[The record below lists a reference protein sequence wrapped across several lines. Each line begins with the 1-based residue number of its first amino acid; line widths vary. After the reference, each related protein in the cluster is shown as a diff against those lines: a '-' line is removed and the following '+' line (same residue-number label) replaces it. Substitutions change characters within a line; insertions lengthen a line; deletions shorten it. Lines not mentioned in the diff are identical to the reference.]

1 MTGTFSW
8 LGNQMTETMLSVVK
22 NTNRI
27 FESSSYLKVIDSI
40 NDYINSNTSII
51 VLTGES
57 RTGKTLL
64 ARKIIKDLQL
74 EYYVVF
80 FKNPHITIEEMLSL
94 ACSQIGV
101 DSSDPQNKLDKKKI
115 AEIFFKYL
123 DDRSKEKGP
132 VKIFIDDAQEIN
144 ISTLSIILKFMK
156 WQSGTERVLQLILIG
171 LPQLKTLLASLEL
184 PELENANPV
193 YLCLE
198 PLNTEEVGAF
208 IVQRLNTLGIKQNG
222 FFSPEAVKR
231 IELYTQGTPGL
242 VGVLVD
248 SVLAIISSNECSS
261 ITEEIVDEAVDF
273 FSIPWAME
281 IKNPST
287 IQLTRNQEEVEHDK
301 TTQVLSN
308 REGEEIDKTTLLSII
323 SRKVADLFSRKK
335 LVNDGSANDY
345 HGGKVNIEFEEKA
358 PLVLVEEL
366 RYLDNNMEGGKV
378 SHGAQSLGT
387 SVKTEEI
394 QSVNKKAESTSR
406 ISLQQNKRIDTMNVQ
421 EETMNRAERL
431 NKELKALQ
439 NESPDVEAVALIS
452 EDGLVVASALPQ
464 DLDEIRVGGM
474 SATLLS
480 LGTRSSAELRRGKVE
495 EIIVRGEQGYTV
507 MLNAGQGTLLLVVA
521 NQNAKLGLILFDMR
535 ESIEK
540 IVDIL

>member
-1 MTGTFSW
+1 
-8 LGNQMTETMLSVVK
+8 MTETMLSVVK

-80 FKNPHITIEEMLSL
+80 FKNPHITIEEMLSS

-101 DSSDPQNKLDKKKI
+101 DLSDPQNKLDEKKI

-132 VKIFIDDAQEIN
+132 VKIIIDDAQEIN

-171 LPQLKTLLASLEL
+171 LPQLETLLASLEL

-208 IVQRLNTLGIKQNG
+208 IVQRLDTLGIKQSD

-231 IELYTQGTPGL
+231 IELYTQGAPGL
-242 VGVLVD
+242 VGILVD
-248 SVLAIISSNECSS
+248 SVLAIINSDEYSN
-261 ITEEIVDEAVDF
+261 ITAEIVDEAVDF
-273 FSIPWAME
+273 FSIPWAIE
-281 IKNPST
+281 IRNPST
-287 IQLTRNQEEVEHDK
+287 IQLTSNQEEKVEHDK
-301 TTQVLSN
+301 TTQVLSSS
-308 REGEEIDKTTLLSII
+308 EDEEVDKTTLFSMI

-335 LVNDGSANDY
+335 VVNDESVNGY
-345 HGGKVNIEFEEKA
+345 HDGKVIIEFEEKVPMA
-358 PLVLVEEL
+358 LVEEP
-366 RYLDNNMEGGKV
+366 RYLANNMESGRVNYGT
-378 SHGAQSLGT
+378 QSLDT
-387 SVKTEEI
+387 SAKDKEI
-394 QSVNKKAESTSR
+394 QPVNKKAESNSP
-406 ISLQQNKRIDTMNVQ
+406 ISLQHNEQIDTMNVQ
-421 EETMNRAERL
+421 EETMNRAELL

-439 NESPDVEAVALIS
+439 NGSPDVEAVALIS

-474 SATLLS
+474 SATILS

-507 MLNAGQGTLLLVVA
+507 LLNAGQGTLLLVVA

-540 IVDIL
+540 ILAIL

>member
-1 MTGTFSW
+1 
-8 LGNQMTETMLSVVK
+8 MTETMLSIVK

-27 FESSSYLKVIDSI
+27 FESSSYVKVIDSI

-57 RTGKTLL
+57 GTGKTLL
-64 ARKIIKDLQL
+64 AREIIKDLQL
-74 EYYVVF
+74 DYYVVF
-80 FKNPHITIEEMLSL
+80 FKNPYIIIEEILNL

-101 DSSDPQNKLDKKKI
+101 DSSDPQNKLDEKKI

-123 DDRSKEKGP
+123 EDRSKERGP

-144 ISTLSIILKFMK
+144 ISTLSNILKFMK
-156 WQSGTERVLQLILIG
+156 WQSGTERVLQLIMIG
-171 LPQLKTLLASLEL
+171 LPQLETLLASLEL

-198 PLNTEEVGAF
+198 PLNTEEMGAF
-208 IVQRLNTLGIKQNG
+208 IVQRLDTLGIKQSG

-231 IELYTQGTPGL
+231 FELYTQGAPGL
-242 VGVLVD
+242 VGILVD
-248 SVLAIISSNECSS
+248 SVLAIINSDEYSS
-261 ITEEIVDEAVDF
+261 ITAEIVDEAVEWT
-273 FSIPWAME
+273 IE
-281 IKNPST
+281 IKNPSA
-287 IQLTRNQEEVEHDK
+287 IQLTRNEEEVEHDK
-301 TTQVLSN
+301 TTQILSS
-308 REGEEIDKTTLLSII
+308 REDEEIDKTTLISMI
-323 SRKVADLFSRKK
+323 SRKVADLFSREK
-335 LVNDGSANDY
+335 LVNDGSVND
-345 HGGKVNIEFEEKA
+345 HDGKVNIEFEEKT
-358 PLVLVEEL
+358 PLALVEEP
-366 RYLDNNMEGGKV
+366 RYLANNMESVRVNYGT
-378 SHGAQSLGT
+378 QSLDT
-387 SVKTEEI
+387 LAKEKEI
-394 QSVNKKAESTSR
+394 QSVNKKAESTSP
-406 ISLQQNKRIDTMNVQ
+406 ISLQHNEQIDTMNVQ
-421 EETMNRAERL
+421 EETMNRAELL
-431 NKELKALQ
+431 NKELKTLQ
-439 NESPDVEAVALIS
+439 NGSPDVEAAALIS

-540 IVDIL
+540 IVAIL